1 MIALLLLALLQ
12 AAAPQT
18 HRTTLADSAAEARQ
32 PVRVSATLQP
42 AAPYSH
48 RPSLADSAAEA
59 PNAVRDSN
67 ALPPAAPLV
76 DRTAFADSAQARTT
90 GRVSDA
96 PHSSTPQTQW
106 ASLAARAAAARKA
119 GRDSDALQLYEQALH
134 LKPGWGDGWWN
145 VAAIEYERN
154 NYAAARDAL
163 RKLVALDPKAV
174 AGLALLGICEYKT
187 GDFDAALEHLDAAH
201 TIGLGPANP
210 LGNAAI
216 YYLAVLL
223 NRQGRHDAAAG
234 LLLSAPENKVVAPA
248 LLEAIGLTGLRLAK
262 LPEDLTPAEKD
273 MALAVGR
280 ALAAPEAEATAALR
294 ALLEAHPDQPNL
306 HYLYGMVL
314 LHGDTAAAFEQ
325 FQREL
330 ARDPKHVPS
339 LLAIVNEMERESQ
352 YSQALPYAQRA
363 VAAEPDNFAAH
374 AILGRVLISL
384 DRTAEGVRE
393 LETAK
398 QLEPGSPQIYFSL
411 ASAYAKLGRTEDA
424 EKARAEFLRLKNGGN
439 AGH

>member
-1 MIALLLLALLQ
+1 
-12 AAAPQT
+12 
-18 HRTTLADSAAEARQ
+18 
-32 PVRVSATLQP
+32 V
-42 AAPYSH
+42 
-48 RPSLADSAAEA
+48 
-59 PNAVRDSN
+59 
-67 ALPPAAPLV
+67 
-76 DRTAFADSAQARTT
+76 
-90 GRVSDA
+90 
-96 PHSSTPQTQW
+96 
-106 ASLAARAAAARKA
+106 
-119 GRDSDALQLYEQALH
+119 
-134 LKPGWGDGWWN
+134 
-145 VAAIEYERN
+145 
-154 NYAAARDAL
+154 

-187 GDFDAALEHLDAAH
+187 GDLDAALEHLDAAH
-201 TIGLGPANP
+201 TIGLDPANP

-273 MALAVGR
+273 MTLAVGR

-352 YSQALPYAQRA
+352 FSQALPYAQRA

>member
-1 MIALLLLALLQ
+1 MIALLLLAYWQ
-12 AAAPQT
+12 APAPQ
-18 HRTTLADSAAEARQ
+18 ARFG
-32 PVRVSATLQP
+32 P
-42 AAPYSH
+42 
-48 RPSLADSAAEA
+48 
-59 PNAVRDSN
+59 
-67 ALPPAAPLV
+67 
-76 DRTAFADSAQARTT
+76 
-90 GRVSDA
+90 
-96 PHSSTPQTQW
+96 
-106 ASLAARAAAARKA
+106 LAARAAEARKS
-119 GRDSDALQLYEQALH
+119 GRDSDALRLYEQALR

-145 VAAIEYERN
+145 VASIDYERN
-154 NYAAARDAL
+154 DYAAARDAL
-163 RKLVALDPKAV
+163 RKLVALDHQAV
-174 AGLALLGICEYKT
+174 AGFALLGICEYKT
-187 GDFDAALEHLDAAH
+187 RDFDAAFQHLDRAH
-201 TIGLGPANP
+201 TLGLDPANP

-234 LLLSAPENKVVAPA
+234 LLLSAPEQKVVEPA
-248 LLEAIGLTGLRLAK
+248 LLEAIGLAGLRLAK
-262 LPEDLTPAEKD
+262 LPEDLNTAEKE

-330 ARDPKHVPS
+330 ARDPQHVPS
-339 LLAIVNEMERESQ
+339 LLAIVSEMERESQ
-352 YSQALPYAQRA
+352 FAQALPYAQRA
-363 VAAEPDNFAAH
+363 AQAEPDNFAAH
-374 AILGRVLISL
+374 AILGRVLVSL
-384 DRTAEGVRE
+384 DRVAEGVRE

-424 EKARAEFLRLKNGGN
+424 AQARAEFLRLKNSGK
-439 AGH
+439 AGQ